1 MVRVMIRFQV
11 KPRTNAVFDECWL
24 RRIRGLAVL
33 GVLAVLAEEC
43 RPVAEASLWPSTT
56 SSTASSGLPFGD
68 EKQAN
73 LKQAKARRG
82 HVASFGFLL
91 TGKGRLSQ
99 HDFATACVSY

>member
-73 LKQAKARRG
+73 QGEPETSEGTTWPRCLFWLPTYREGSSESA
-82 HVASFGFLL
+82 
-91 TGKGRLSQ
+91 
-99 HDFATACVSY
+99 